1 MTTDVVIFP
10 DAVAVVVGY
19 LRDQLSQ
26 RDVDAVI
33 AKDVPKPRP
42 DNRLV
47 VVKRGGGVRQTVVS
61 DGPLLIVECWAARSE
76 DAHDLA
82 QLCRGLLHAMAG
94 TTQSGVPC
102 YRVDD
107 AGGVIDLPDPLST
120 QPRYTFTVQAHL
132 RGAAE

>member
-1 MTTDVVIFP
+1 MTLPVIIFP
-10 DAVAVVVGY
+10 DAVAVTIGY
-19 LRDQLSQ
+19 LREQLDL
-26 RDVDAVI
+26 RDVDAVV
-33 AKDVPKPRP
+33 AKDVPNPRP
-42 DNRLV
+42 DTLV
-47 VVKRGGGVRQTVVS
+47 MIRRGGGVRQTVIS
-61 DGPLLIVECWAARSE
+61 DRPLLIVECWAPASE
-76 DAHDLA
+76 TAHDLA

-94 TTQSGVPC
+94 TTQSGVPV